1 MQSAQTP
8 SEQARAAYEEHVRTC
23 RYCAG
28 RGGMCQSAKLLRRT
42 YNNVLRAG
50 QNGSV
55 DVPGHRA
62 PDSL

>member
-8 SEQARAAYEEHVRTC
+8 SEQARAAYEDHVRTC

-50 QNGSV
+50 NDSV
-55 DVPGHRA
+55 DVPGRRA
-62 PDSL
+62 PDTR